1 MDIIHT
7 VLHKFPKVLT
17 CVSCTLAG
25 EKPYQC
31 NYCPKSFYL
40 LDNYQYH
47 VRQHTGKK
55 PHHCD
60 VCGKAFSYSHNL
72 NELRTNSRDIDPTG
86 K

>member
-17 CVSCTLAG
+17 GVSCTLAG

-72 NELRTNSRDIDPTG
+72 NELKNKLKGHRPYR
-86 K
+86 